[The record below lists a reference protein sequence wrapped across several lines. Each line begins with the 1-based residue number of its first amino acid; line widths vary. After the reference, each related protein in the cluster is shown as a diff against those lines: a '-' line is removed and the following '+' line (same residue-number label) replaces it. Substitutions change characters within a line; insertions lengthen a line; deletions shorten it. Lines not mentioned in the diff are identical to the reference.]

1 MRVTDR
7 LSLSQRIVVV
17 IAFGLILGA
26 AGVYLMSLGSSSGF
40 GWYAY
45 APLSHSASLPST
57 GLAGWLRLIIWLALI
72 CLWALGSLWLL
83 RPAPAKA

>member
-57 GLAGWLRLIIWLALI
+57 GLAGWLRLIIRLALI
-72 CLWALGSLWLL
+72 CLWALGCLWLL